1 MKKIICILILI
12 IPWICHSQTRVRFS
26 GMTNFDAWTHM
37 DPFYLNEPN
46 QDVDNFRPVEYNERV
61 TELKLALDSPLMQY
75 WIGTIGAKIHFL
87 TRWSNRKHINDGD
100 EYFEYSWPMTPY
112 QTKSDM
118 IGYGVE
124 LYYGFPMSSFKPYFG
139 IGGAFKIEQISSTF
153 IYIDNQTN
161 AAANPYASI
170 PVDEHIERRFN
181 YYAVAGL
188 DYYIG
193 RYFYIV
199 PHVKLYFDEIE
210 IDEKMV
216 IKDRTNKTQFRPGI
230 EFGFIF

>member
-1 MKKIICILILI
+1 MFSHYEIWWFVHFKLIFI
-12 IPWICHSQTRVRFS
+12 RFFV
-26 GMTNFDAWTHM
+26 NFVN
-37 DPFYLNEPN
+37 PCF
-46 QDVDNFRPVEYNERV
+46 
-61 TELKLALDSPLMQY
+61 
-75 WIGTIGAKIHFL
+75 
-87 TRWSNRKHINDGD
+87 WSI
-100 EYFEYSWPMTPY
+100 F
-112 QTKSDM
+112 
-118 IGYGVE
+118 
-124 LYYGFPMSSFKPYFG
+124 
-139 IGGAFKIEQISSTF
+139 SSTF

-193 RYFYIV
+193 RHFYIV